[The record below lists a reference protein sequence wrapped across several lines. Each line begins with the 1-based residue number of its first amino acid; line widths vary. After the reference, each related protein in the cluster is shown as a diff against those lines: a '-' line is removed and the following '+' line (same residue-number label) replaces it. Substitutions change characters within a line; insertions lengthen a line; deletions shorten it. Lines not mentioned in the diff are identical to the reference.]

1 MTTVSIY
8 DIENRYVGFSGSFS
22 NVVSVVCE
30 YGSVFVLANKGEQLF
45 QLTEK
50 DTQSKLDILFKKNE
64 IIKGA
69 LEEGVT
75 ELMEQTTYIRQHTRD
90 GVSLEGNVDKD
101 RR

>member
-1 MTTVSIY
+1 V
-8 DIENRYVGFSGSFS
+8 R
-22 NVVSVVCE
+22 
-30 YGSVFVLANKGEQLF
+30 KR
-45 QLTEK
+45 
-50 DTQSKLDILFKKNE
+50 LFKKNE

-90 GVSLEGNVDKD
+90 GVSLEGTVDKD